1 MLDAAG
7 FAAYPPIMAIRSRQ
21 HTHRA
26 RRGAGHIPRPA
37 TQIDLVLFDLDDT
50 LCDYAGARELRLEAA
65 FAAALESIPA
75 GSARPLVDDLIA
87 ESIAIHPHAS
97 DHFPEV
103 LRPHGVSAE
112 AASAAI
118 EWYRT
123 NRYHGLKLFAE
134 TVETLA
140 ALRAAA
146 PSRPIGLVT
155 NGPAETQRAKIA
167 LLELDGL
174 VDFAVVSGEFGVEK
188 PDETIFVEAMRQGGA
203 TAEATIFAGDSPAH
217 DIAGAKGA
225 GIFAVWVNRTGAP
238 WTLGDPRPD
247 ATISTLH
254 DILDLVVENVE

>member
-1 MLDAAG
+1 
-7 FAAYPPIMAIRSRQ
+7 MAIYP
-21 HTHRA
+21 T
-26 RRGAGHIPRPA
+26 RPERNRHPLA
-37 TQIDLVLFDLDDT
+37 PIELVLFDLDDT
-50 LCDYAGARELRLEAA
+50 LCDYAGARALRLSTA
-65 FAAALESIPA
+65 FSAALETLP
-75 GSARPLVDDLIA
+75 GGRVRPPVDDLIA
-87 ESIAIHPHAS
+87 ASIAIHPHGS
-97 DHFPEV
+97 DHFLEV

-118 EWYRT
+118 AWYRA

-188 PDETIFVEAMRQGGA
+188 PDQSIFIEALRQGGA
-203 TAEATIFAGDSPAH
+203 PADATIFAGDSPAH

-225 GIFAVWVNRTGAP
+225 GIFAVWVNRTGTP

-247 ATISTLH
+247 ASIATLH
-254 DILDLVVENVE
+254 DIVELVYPRPVG